1 MSCEFY
7 KSEMYAWRPGDNLPD
22 SKPLL
27 DHLATCPECAQW
39 FAHLSASDERI
50 RQAFSEVPESPSLEA
65 KIFEGL
71 AYERLQKAP
80 RKATWRNW
88 FLLPIAAS
96 LLLGVT
102 LGFGPWFQEARLS
115 RQVATLLSQPP
126 SAEINSTDQKE
137 LLAWSAGALSGD
149 PGLPP
154 KLSRLDF
161 RAASSLRVASHKAVL
176 LKMNNEERASLL
188 IVDARLTADN

>member
-7 KSEMYAWRPGDNLPD
+7 KSELYAWRPGDNLPD

-39 FAHLSASDERI
+39 FAHLSASDQRI

-88 FLLPIAAS
+88 FLRPIPPGSLPRRF
-96 LLLGVT
+96 LET
-102 LGFGPWFQEARLS
+102 L
-115 RQVATLLSQPP
+115 
-126 SAEINSTDQKE
+126 I
-137 LLAWSAGALSGD
+137 
-149 PGLPP
+149 
-154 KLSRLDF
+154 
-161 RAASSLRVASHKAVL
+161 
-176 LKMNNEERASLL
+176 
-188 IVDARLTADN
+188 